1 MSNNYP
7 FPPSNPFGTDF
18 WIGGA
23 PSGILDGDPSLRV
36 ATGRGLLTQR
46 LLCRLSAPRGS
57 YIDCPNDCIDL
68 RDSLSAG
75 MTQADIADL
84 GSEIRDEFLKEEQVT
99 DAEVNGTFSYQT
111 SALTLSIAVE
121 SAYGP
126 FLMVL
131 LVTSVTVQLLNSNLL
146 SPLP

>member
-1 MSNNYP
+1 
-7 FPPSNPFGTDF
+7 
-18 WIGGA
+18 
-23 PSGILDGDPSLRV
+23 
-36 ATGRGLLTQR
+36 
-46 LLCRLSAPRGS
+46 
-57 YIDCPNDCIDL
+57 
-68 RDSLSAG
+68 
-75 MTQADIADL
+75 MTQADIAYL

>member
-1 MSNNYP
+1 MSNSYP
-7 FPPSNPFGTDF
+7 FPPSNPFGSDF
-18 WIGGA
+18 WMGGA
-23 PSGILDGDPSLRV
+23 PSGILDGDPSMRL
-36 ATGRGLLTQR
+36 ATGRQLLSQR
-46 LLCRLSAPRGS
+46 ILCRLSSPRGS

-75 MTQADIADL
+75 MTQAQIADL
-84 GSEIRDEFLKEEQVT
+84 GADIRDEVLKEEQVT
-99 DAEVNGTFSYQT
+99 DAEVSGTFSYQT
-111 SALTLSIAVE
+111 SALTLSLAVE

-131 LVTSVTVQLLNSNLL
+131 LVTKVTVQLLNANLL